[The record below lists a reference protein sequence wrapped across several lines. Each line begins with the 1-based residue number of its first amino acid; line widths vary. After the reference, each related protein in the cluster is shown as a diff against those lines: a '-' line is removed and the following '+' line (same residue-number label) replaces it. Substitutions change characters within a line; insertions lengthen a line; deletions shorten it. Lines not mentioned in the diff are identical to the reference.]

1 MYSIPPWKSPV
12 VMTVLVIYMMYM
24 YTIFTGLFH
33 EWRHE
38 CHYMYR
44 YTTTS
49 DTWPQLPLM
58 DDIT

>member
-1 MYSIPPWKSPV
+1 MYSIPTCKSPV
-12 VMTVLVIYMMYM
+12 VMTVLVIYMM